1 MRLRFPNYV
10 LLSTKGKIGLCTQ
23 GIYPLQSN
31 HPRVHVTIVA
41 FQFPEDKSLYLQPR
55 HILYLLPHKTLNL
68 ISTSPKLS
76 CQCSQ
81 QIFQRNKSRDNKLFF
96 KWMSLAS
103 CSHICKASQERI
115 KSSHQHF
122 VKKDTA
128 TFGWQ
133 ILAHEG
139 KMFFE
144 RFGSFVVSFGGQW
157 LAPVPAVRD
166 RSWHSKISVN
176 SQSENL
182 SKLFR
187 KLNWDLIPRFLCFSV
202 FSVGKYW
209 DFLGNIDKYLS

>member
-23 GIYPLQSN
+23 GIYQLQSN

-41 FQFPEDKSLYLQPR
+41 FQFPQDKSLYL
-55 HILYLLPHKTLNL
+55 HAPHKTLNL
-68 ISTSPKLS
+68 ISSSPKLS

-96 KWMSLAS
+96 KWMPLAS
-103 CSHICKASQERI
+103 CSHICKANQERI
-115 KSSHQHF
+115 KNSHKHF

-139 KMFFE
+139 KIEMFFWKVWK
-144 RFGSFVVSFGGQW
+144 F
-157 LAPVPAVRD
+157 
-166 RSWHSKISVN
+166 
-176 SQSENL
+176 
-182 SKLFR
+182 
-187 KLNWDLIPRFLCFSV
+187 CC
-202 FSVGKYW
+202 
-209 DFLGNIDKYLS
+209 